1 LKLFQTY
8 ISELGT
14 EFVYKSLH
22 CTWEIIM
29 ADRLDII
36 ELNSQI
42 LQPLDKQIATLRNI
56 LLEFDTIVL
65 TNDLTISI
73 SEKQNAINIR
83 DSIKQKLAETILE
96 HARFSQFECQK

>member
-1 LKLFQTY
+1 
-8 ISELGT
+8 
-14 EFVYKSLH
+14 
-22 CTWEIIM
+22 M
-29 ADRLDII
+29 ADRIDII